1 MKNLLNYPKAGAL
14 LLGASLL
21 SGCESAQP
29 RPVASRPMP
38 TTVTLSKAPAPPR
51 PTVVTAKVE
60 TPVEQEKPADPPSL
74 AIINPTPEAH
84 QARFEDGD
92 PTASLHPATPA
103 RKSYVDITA
112 RSCFAHSDD
121 YSWVSGELQY
131 SHLSKAWRL
140 RYASVDEDDKYGGS
154 VTLVCDRP
162 STEFKD
168 GVCVRIRGHVDEAA
182 GKSTAPPYQVESVQV
197 IEKPDEVKGN

>member
-1 MKNLLNYPKAGAL
+1 MKNLLKYRQAGAL

-38 TTVTLSKAPAPPR
+38 TTVTLSPKAPPSPR

-60 TPVEQEKPADPPSL
+60 TPVQQEKPAEPQSL
-74 AIINPTPEAH
+74 AITNPAPEVH
-84 QARFEDGD
+84 PARFEDGD
-92 PTASLHPATPA
+92 PSASLHPAMPA

-112 RSCFAHSDD
+112 RSCFGHSDD
-121 YSWVSGELQY
+121 YSWISGELQY

-140 RYASVDEDDKYGGS
+140 RYASVDEVDKYGGS
-154 VTLVCDRP
+154 MTLVCDRP

-168 GVCVRIRGHVDEAA
+168 GVCVRIRGHVDDMS
-182 GKSTAPPYQVESVQV
+182 GRSTAPPYQVESVQI
-197 IEKPDEVKGN
+197 IEKPDEKGN

>member
-1 MKNLLNYPKAGAL
+1 MKNLLNYRQATAL
-14 LLGASLL
+14 LLGAFLL

-29 RPVASRPMP
+29 RPVASRPSLP

-51 PTVVTAKVE
+51 PPVVTAKAE
-60 TPVEQEKPADPPSL
+60 ASVEQENPPSL
-74 AIINPTPEAH
+74 AITNPAPEVH

-112 RSCFAHSDD
+112 RSCFGHSDD
-121 YSWVSGELQY
+121 YSWVAGELQY

-140 RYASVDEDDKYGGS
+140 RYASVDEEDKWGGS

-162 STEFKD
+162 SAEFKD
-168 GVCVRIRGHVDEAA
+168 GTCVRVRGHIDEAA
-182 GKSTAPPYQVESVQV
+182 AKSTAPPYQVESVQV
-197 IEKPDEVKGN
+197 IEKPDEARGN